1 MITFDSVGL
10 RYGQGPEI
18 LRDLTFHLEKG
29 SFHFL
34 TGASGAGKTSL
45 LKLMYLGLRPTRG
58 RIRMLDVD
66 LHTTKREQLAKLRT
80 QIGVVFQDFRLLS
93 HLSAFDNVALPLRIM
108 NKEEKDIKAHV
119 SELLHWV
126 GLGDY
131 MNAKPSTLSGGQQ
144 QRIAI
149 ARAVINRPRILL
161 ADEPTGNLDD
171 GIGYKLLHLFEELNK
186 LGTTIVIASH
196 NEELM
201 KHFDHKHIY
210 LKNGSAKV
218 LPHDQLPHF
227 GKVAS

>member
-1 MITFDSVGL
+1 MIIFDSVGL

-18 LRDLTFHLEKG
+18 LQDLSFTLDKG

-45 LKLMYLGLRPTRG
+45 LKLMYLGMKPTRG
-58 RIRMLDVD
+58 RIKMLGTDINRA
-66 LHTTKREQLAKLRT
+66 HREELATLRS
-80 QIGVVFQDFRLLS
+80 QIGVVFQDFRLLP
-93 HLSAFDNVALPLRIM
+93 HLSAFDNVALPLRIIG
-108 NKEEKDIKAHV
+108 KDEKNIKDDV
-119 SELLHWV
+119 SDLLHWV

-131 MNAKPSTLSGGQQ
+131 MHAKPPTLSGGQQ

-149 ARAVINRPRILL
+149 ARAVINRPRLLL

-201 KHFDHKHIY
+201 KHFNHKHIY
-210 LKNGSAKV
+210 LKNKSARI

-227 GKVAS
+227 GKIAS